1 MPGETLIQE
10 KFLTDLLLATDFAFF
25 FLLLWLLMAVIADPY
40 LKKRHRKLLLI
51 VSLLV
56 GTLVAQEQLD
66 TYLGFYKISR
76 IGRTLV
82 AIYGYQMKPVILAIF
97 VLITDMVQKHKWIW
111 IPVIANAVIYLTAL
125 FSGVAFRFQED
136 FTFVRGPLGYSCHV
150 ISFAL
155 LLYLMGVSI
164 HRFGSRRRFETAV
177 PIAILCMMIVAIL
190 ADLKLSSMQW
200 VSFTTSGMVCS
211 CFFYYVWLHLQFA
224 MEHERALMAEQQ
236 IQVTISQIQPHF
248 LYSTLSLIQMLCK
261 RDPNR
266 AYEVVKGYDE
276 YLRENQGNLR
286 RMEMIPF
293 QKELEHTQKYLDI
306 VRCCYPDLRIEL
318 DVREEDFQVPGMTL
332 QPIVE
337 CAFCHDDIM
346 KEQGLIRVS
355 TSREGD
361 HYEVVVWDNGTGF
374 PEKTEQNME
383 TYQIGLENVRQ
394 RVEIMCD
401 GTLEVEGFPNEGTIV
416 TMRIPVEEQ

>member
-1 MPGETLIQE
+1 MPGEILIQG
-10 KFLTDLLLATDFAFF
+10 KYLTDLLMAIDFAFF
-25 FLLLWLLMAVIADPY
+25 FLLLWLIMAVVADPY

-56 GTLVAQEQLD
+56 GTLVVQEQLD

-76 IGRTLV
+76 FGRTLA
-82 AIYGYQMKPVILAIF
+82 AIYGYQMKPVILAVF
-97 VLITDMVQKHKWIW
+97 VLITDMERKHKWVW
-111 IPVIANAVIYLTAL
+111 IPVIANAFVYLTAL
-125 FSGVAFRFQED
+125 FSKVAFGFLEG
-136 FTFVRGPLGYSCHV
+136 FTFVRGPLGYTCHV
-150 ISFAL
+150 ISFLL
-155 LLYLMGVSI
+155 LLYLMGVSV

-177 PIAILCMMIVAIL
+177 PIAIICLIIGAIL
-190 ADLKLSSMQW
+190 LDIRLSSMQW
-200 VSFTTSGMVCS
+200 VSFTTSAMVCS

-261 RDPNR
+261 RDPNK
-266 AYEVVKGYDE
+266 AYEVVKDYDA
-276 YLRENQGNLR
+276 YLRENQRDLR
-286 RMEMIPF
+286 RMELIPF
-293 QKELEHTQKYLDI
+293 QKELEHTKKYLDI
-306 VRCCYPDLRIEL
+306 VRYCYPELRIEF
-318 DVREEDFQVPGMTL
+318 DIREEDFRVPGLSL

-346 KEQGLIRVS
+346 KEKGLIRVN

-361 HYEVVVWDNGTGF
+361 YYEVVVWDNGTGF

-383 TYQIGLENVRQ
+383 TYQIGLENVKK
-394 RVEIMCD
+394 RVEVMCD
-401 GTLEVEGFPNEGTIV
+401 GTVEVEGFPSEGTIV
-416 TMRIPVEEQ
+416 TMRIPVEEH